1 MPELA
6 RSASRRGELVLRTRP
21 SRDGTGEVVELRA
34 NGLFVMDTEET
45 SSEVALAAAALALLP
60 RDARDLHVLVG
71 GLGLGFTAQ
80 AVLADARVGR
90 CTVAELEPA
99 LVGWLRE
106 GTVPHGPALL
116 ADPRLEVVVDDVAR
130 VLADGGDAAYGSP
143 RFDLVLLDVDNGP
156 DNLVHQAN
164 AALYEAPLLEAARG
178 TLRAG
183 GVLVVWSAAR
193 SPALD
198 AALRSVFGD
207 AAVDELRC
215 PVDLQGRAE
224 DYWLHLARVP
234 SGA

>member
-1 MPELA
+1 MPEIA
-6 RSASRRGELVLRTRP
+6 RAASPHGELVLRTRP
-21 SRDGTGEVVELRA
+21 ARDGAGEVVELRA

-45 SSEVALAAAALALLP
+45 TSEVALAAAALALLP

-71 GLGLGFTAQ
+71 GLGLGFTAT
-80 AVLADARVGR
+80 AVLDDARVGC

-99 LVGWLRE
+99 LVGWLRD

-116 ADPRLEVVVDDVAR
+116 ADPRLEVVVGDVADLLR
-130 VLADGGDAAYGSP
+130 GGPAGGP

-164 AALYEAPLLEAARG
+164 AALYEPPLLAAARG
-178 TLRAG
+178 VLRPG

-198 AALRSVFGD
+198 AALRAAYGED
-207 AAVDELRC
+207 AVAEVRC